1 MARDSLMILLAI
13 AAALVLAPAAAQ
25 ARTIAVHGDLQQ
37 AIADAEPG
45 DALVVPAGVYHGPV
59 VVTVPNLTLRGV
71 GNPELSADGRGS
83 VVTIVA
89 DGVILEGF
97 HLTDTGRSLDAEDAG
112 VKLTGVRGCRVTNN
126 TIDQAFFGVVAE
138 RSNGNVLRG
147 NRITGAAP
155 AGFFEAWG
163 DGVRLWNAQG
173 NRLTHNDVSH
183 FRDGLYMEF
192 AAHSTLDHNT
202 ASHNQRY
209 GLHFMYMDDSS
220 FTANRFD
227 SNQAGSVL
235 MYSKRLRIVGNTF
248 SDNRGSVG
256 DGLLFKENDDS
267 LIAHN
272 RLVDNTVGMFLDSS
286 YRNRFEHNLVAG
298 NGWGLLLYASATG
311 NRFTGNAFID
321 DGYEVAVDMPRS
333 DNVLDGNYWSGYRG
347 YDLNGDG
354 RGDTPYAPV
363 SLFAYLGMQYP
374 DLMAFSQSP
383 AVHALDFAQ
392 KLLPALAPSTLSDA
406 HPLISSK
413 ETL

>member
-1 MARDSLMILLAI
+1 MARHSLLILALLGAVVAPG
-13 AAALVLAPAAAQ
+13 AARAQ
-25 ARTIAVHGDLQQ
+25 TLTVHGDLQQ
-37 AIADAEPG
+37 AIADARPG
-45 DALVVPAGVYHGPV
+45 DRLLVPAGVYRAPV
-59 VVTVPNLTLRGV
+59 VVTVPNLTLEGR
-71 GNPELSADGRGS
+71 GNPELTAEGHGSA
-83 VVTIVA
+83 VTIVA
-89 DGVILEGF
+89 NGVTLEGF
-97 HLTDTGRSLDAEDAG
+97 HVTDTGRSLDAEDAG
-112 VKLTGVRGCRVTNN
+112 VKLLGVKDCRVLNN
-126 TIDQAFFGVVAE
+126 TIDQAFFGVVVE
-138 RSNGNVLRG
+138 RSSGNHLSG

-155 AGFFEAWG
+155 AGLFEAWG
-163 DGVRLWNAQG
+163 DGVRLWNAEG
-173 NRLTHNDVSH
+173 NRLDHNDVSR

-192 AAHSTLDHNT
+192 AAHSTLEANV

-209 GLHFMYMDDSS
+209 GLHFMYMDDST
-220 FTANRFD
+220 FTNNRFD
-227 SNQAGSVL
+227 ANQAGSVL

-267 LIAHN
+267 VIAHN

-354 RGDTPYAPV
+354 RGDTSYAPV
-363 SLFAYLGMQYP
+363 TLFAYLGMQYP
-374 DLMAFSQSP
+374 DLVAFSQSP

-392 KLLPALAPSTLSDA
+392 KLLPALAPSSLRDD
-406 HPLISSK
+406 HPLISAK
-413 ETL
+413 EAS